1 MALIRLQHLDLSYGA
16 FPLLDNTELIIER
29 NERICIIGRNGE
41 GKSTLLNVIQGTIKP
56 DSGERTVQSNLVIT
70 KLEQDVPQDLSG
82 TIYDVVAMGLA
93 DVGELLQEYHTL
105 SQQTEHTDDAWLARL
120 EQLQQALDNCDGWN
134 LQQRIEQT
142 LSRLLLDADHLFEK
156 LSGGMKRR
164 VLLAKALVQ
173 QPDILLLDEPTN
185 HLDIDAILWLED
197 FLKSYAATLVFI
209 THDRTFLQQVATRII
224 ELDRGKL
231 SSWPGDYQNYLRR
244 KAERLNAEQLQ
255 NDRFDKKLAQE
266 EVWIRQGIK
275 ARRTRNEG
283 RVRAL
288 QAMRNE
294 YKQRRQQQGTIKL
307 QLDSGER
314 SGKRVVEAE
323 HLHYQLANGRILVDD
338 LSIIIQRGDKIGLIG
353 PNGVGKS
360 TLLKLLLG
368 ELSPTRSQKLK
379 RGTNLHVAYFDQ
391 LRNQLDE
398 NKSIK
403 DNLDQGS
410 DTLTINGQQKHII
423 SYLQDFLFPPNRIH
437 APVSALSGGEKNRLL
452 LAKLFL
458 KPANILVLDEPTN
471 DLDVETLELL
481 EELLLNYEGTVLLV
495 SHDRSFLDNL
505 VTHCLVFE
513 GNGKISESIGG
524 YSDWFAEKQQLLS
537 ISSKNSQKTTTA
549 PKKEKKKN
557 HQPPSTTSNHN
568 NHKAKKLSYKEQR
581 ELAALPEKLEAL
593 EQQIDEWQTAMSQA
607 DFYKQTA
614 DQISQAQQQLAD
626 LEATLEQAYQRW
638 ESLEE
643 RA

>member
-1 MALIRLQHLDLSYGA
+1 MALIRLQHLELSYGA
-16 FPLLDNTELIIER
+16 FPLLDDTELIIER

-41 GKSTLLNVIQGTIKP
+41 GKSTLLKVIQGTIKP
-56 DSGERTVQSNLVIT
+56 DSGERTLQGNLVIT
-70 KLEQDVPQDLSG
+70 KLEQDVPKNMTG
-82 TIYDVVAMGLA
+82 TVYDVVAMGLA
-93 DVGELLQEYHTL
+93 EAGQLLQAYHAL
-105 SQQTEHTDDAWLARL
+105 SQQTEHTDDAWLERL
-120 EQLQQALDNCDGWN
+120 QSLQHALDNCDGWN

-142 LSRLLLDADHLFEK
+142 LSRFLLDADSLFEK

-185 HLDIDAILWLED
+185 HLDIDAIIWLED
-197 FLKSYAATLVFI
+197 FLKSYPATLVFI
-209 THDRTFLQQVATRII
+209 THDRTFLQNVATRII

-231 SSWPGDYQNYLRR
+231 SSWPGDYKNYLRR
-244 KAERLNAEQLQ
+244 KAERLNAEQLH

-294 YKQRRQQQGTIKL
+294 CKQRRQQQGTIKL

-323 HLHYQLANGRILVDD
+323 HLHYQLDNGRVLVND
-338 LSIIIQRGDKIGLIG
+338 LSIILQRGDKIGLIG

-360 TLLKLLLG
+360 TLLKILLG
-368 ELSPTRSQKLK
+368 DLQPTRHQKLK
-379 RGTNLHVAYFDQ
+379 LGTNLQVAYFDQ
-391 LRNQLDE
+391 LRNQLDD

-410 DTLTINGQQKHII
+410 DTFTINGQQKHFI
-423 SYLQDFLFPPNRIH
+423 SYLQDFLFPPNRINS
-437 APVSALSGGEKNRLL
+437 PVSALSGGEKNRLL

-481 EELLLNYEGTVLLV
+481 EELLLNYDGTVLLV
-495 SHDRSFLDNL
+495 SHDRSFLDNI

-524 YSDWFAEKQQLLS
+524 YSDWFAEKQVLTP
-537 ISSKNSQKTTTA
+537 QKQNTTS
-549 PKKEKKKN
+549 PKKEKKKAAK
-557 HQPPSTTSNHN
+557 PTSLPSN
-568 NHKAKKLSYKEQR
+568 NQQKKLSYKEQR
-581 ELAALPEKLEAL
+581 ELDQLPEKLESL
-593 EQQIDEWQTAMSQA
+593 EQQIDDLQTVMSQA
-607 DFYKQTA
+607 DFYKQSA
-614 DQISQAQQQLAD
+614 DEISQAQQQLAD
-626 LEATLEQAYQRW
+626 LESKLEQTYQRW

-643 RA
+643 RS

>member
-1 MALIRLQHLDLSYGA
+1 MALIRLQHLELSYGA
-16 FPLLDNTELIIER
+16 FPLLDDTELIIER

-41 GKSTLLNVIQGTIKP
+41 GKSTLLKVIQGTIKP
-56 DSGERTVQSNLVIT
+56 DSGERTLQGNLVIT
-70 KLEQDVPQDLSG
+70 KLEQDVPKNMTG
-82 TIYDVVAMGLA
+82 TVYDVVAMGLA
-93 DVGELLQEYHTL
+93 EAGQLLQAYHAL
-105 SQQTEHTDDAWLARL
+105 SQQTEHTDDAWLERL
-120 EQLQQALDNCDGWN
+120 QSLQHALDNCDGWN

-142 LSRLLLDADHLFEK
+142 LSRLLLDADSLFEK

-185 HLDIDAILWLED
+185 HLDIDAIIWLED
-197 FLKSYAATLVFI
+197 FLKSYPATLVFI
-209 THDRTFLQQVATRII
+209 THDRTFLQNVATRII

-244 KAERLNAEQLQ
+244 KAERLNAEQLH

-288 QAMRNE
+288 QTMRNE

-323 HLHYQLANGRILVDD
+323 HLHYQLDNGRVLVND
-338 LSIIIQRGDKIGLIG
+338 LSIILQRGDKIGLIG

-360 TLLKLLLG
+360 TLLKILLG
-368 ELSPTRSQKLK
+368 DLQPTRHQKLK
-379 RGTNLHVAYFDQ
+379 LGTNLQVAYFDQ
-391 LRNQLDE
+391 LRNQLDD

-410 DTLTINGQQKHII
+410 DTFTINGQQKHVI
-423 SYLQDFLFPPNRIH
+423 SYLQDFLFPPNRINS
-437 APVSALSGGEKNRLL
+437 PVSALSGGEKNRLL

-481 EELLLNYEGTVLLV
+481 EELLLNYDGTVLLV
-495 SHDRSFLDNL
+495 SHDRSFLDNI

-524 YSDWFAEKQQLLS
+524 YSDWFAEKQVLTP
-537 ISSKNSQKTTTA
+537 QKQNTTS
-549 PKKEKKKN
+549 PKKEKKKAAKPAN
-557 HQPPSTTSNHN
+557 PPSN
-568 NHKAKKLSYKEQR
+568 NQQKKLSYKEQR
-581 ELAALPEKLEAL
+581 ELDQLPEKLESL
-593 EQQIDEWQTAMSQA
+593 EQQIDDLQTVMSQA
-607 DFYKQTA
+607 DFYKQSA
-614 DQISQAQQQLAD
+614 DEISQAQQQLAD
-626 LEATLEQAYQRW
+626 LESKLEQTYQRW

-643 RA
+643 RS

>member
-1 MALIRLQHLDLSYGA
+1 MALIRLQHLELSYGA
-16 FPLLDNTELIIER
+16 FPLLDDTELIIER

-41 GKSTLLNVIQGTIKP
+41 GKSTLLKVIQGAIKP
-56 DSGERTVQSNLVIT
+56 DSGERTLQGNLVIT
-70 KLEQDVPQDLSG
+70 KLEQDVPKNMTG
-82 TIYDVVAMGLA
+82 TVYDVVAMGLA
-93 DVGELLQEYHTL
+93 EAGQLLQAYHAL
-105 SQQTEHTDDAWLARL
+105 SQQTEHTDDAWLERL
-120 EQLQQALDNCDGWN
+120 QSLQHALDNCDGWN

-142 LSRLLLDADHLFEK
+142 LSRLLLDADSLFEK

-185 HLDIDAILWLED
+185 HLDINAIIWLED
-197 FLKSYAATLVFI
+197 FLKSYPATLVFI
-209 THDRTFLQQVATRII
+209 THDRTFLQNVATRII

-244 KAERLNAEQLQ
+244 KAERLNAEQLH

-288 QAMRNE
+288 QTMRNE

-323 HLHYQLANGRILVDD
+323 HLHYQLDNGRVLVND
-338 LSIIIQRGDKIGLIG
+338 LSIILQRGDKIGLIG

-360 TLLKLLLG
+360 TLLKILLG
-368 ELSPTRSQKLK
+368 DLQPTRHQKLK
-379 RGTNLHVAYFDQ
+379 LGTNLQVAYFDQ
-391 LRNQLDE
+391 LRNQLDD

-410 DTLTINGQQKHII
+410 DTFTINGQQKHVI
-423 SYLQDFLFPPNRIH
+423 SYLQDFLFPPNRINS
-437 APVSALSGGEKNRLL
+437 PVSALSGGEKNRLL

-481 EELLLNYEGTVLLV
+481 EELLLNYDGTVLLV
-495 SHDRSFLDNL
+495 SHDRSFLDNI

-524 YSDWFAEKQQLLS
+524 YSDWFAEKQVLTP
-537 ISSKNSQKTTTA
+537 QKQNTTS
-549 PKKEKKKN
+549 PKKEKKKAAKPAN
-557 HQPPSTTSNHN
+557 PPSN
-568 NHKAKKLSYKEQR
+568 NQQKKLSYKEQR
-581 ELAALPEKLEAL
+581 ELDQLPEKLESL
-593 EQQIDEWQTAMSQA
+593 EQQIDDLQTVMSQA
-607 DFYKQTA
+607 DFYKQSA
-614 DQISQAQQQLAD
+614 DEISQAQQQLAD
-626 LEATLEQAYQRW
+626 LESKLEQTYQRW

-643 RA
+643 RS

>member
-1 MALIRLQHLDLSYGA
+1 MALIRLQNLELSYGA

-41 GKSTLLNVIQGTIKP
+41 GKSTLLKVIQGSIKP

-70 KLEQDVPQDLSG
+70 KLEQDVPQALSG
-82 TIYDVVAMGLA
+82 TVYDVVAMGLA
-93 DVGELLQEYHTL
+93 DVGQTLQAYHAL
-105 SQQTEHTDDAWLARL
+105 SQQTEHTDDAWLERL
-120 EQLQQALDNCDGWN
+120 EQLQHVLDNCDGWN

-142 LSRLLLDADHLFEK
+142 LSRLLLDADDLFEK

-185 HLDIDAILWLED
+185 HLDIDAIIWLED
-197 FLKSYAATLVFI
+197 FLKSYSATLVFI
-209 THDRTFLQQVATRII
+209 THDRTFLQNIATRII

-231 SSWPGDYQNYLRR
+231 SSWAGDYQNYLRR

-255 NDRFDKKLAQE
+255 NNRFDKKLAQE

-323 HLHYQLANGRILVDD
+323 HLHYQLDNGRVLVDD

-360 TLLKLLLG
+360 TLLKILLG
-368 ELSPTRSQKLK
+368 ELEPTRSQKLK
-379 RGTNLHVAYFDQ
+379 RGTN
-391 LRNQLDE
+391 
-398 NKSIK
+398 
-403 DNLDQGS
+403 
-410 DTLTINGQQKHII
+410 
-423 SYLQDFLFPPNRIH
+423 
-437 APVSALSGGEKNRLL
+437 
-452 LAKLFL
+452 
-458 KPANILVLDEPTN
+458 
-471 DLDVETLELL
+471 
-481 EELLLNYEGTVLLV
+481 
-495 SHDRSFLDNL
+495 
-505 VTHCLVFE
+505 
-513 GNGKISESIGG
+513 
-524 YSDWFAEKQQLLS
+524 
-537 ISSKNSQKTTTA
+537 
-549 PKKEKKKN
+549 
-557 HQPPSTTSNHN
+557 
-568 NHKAKKLSYKEQR
+568 
-581 ELAALPEKLEAL
+581 
-593 EQQIDEWQTAMSQA
+593 
-607 DFYKQTA
+607 
-614 DQISQAQQQLAD
+614 
-626 LEATLEQAYQRW
+626 
-638 ESLEE
+638 
-643 RA
+643 

>member
-1 MALIRLQHLDLSYGA
+1 MALIRLQHLELSYGA
-16 FPLLDNTELIIER
+16 FPLLDDTELIIER

-41 GKSTLLNVIQGTIKP
+41 GKSTLLKVIQGTIKP
-56 DSGERTVQSNLVIT
+56 DSGERTLQSNLVIT
-70 KLEQDVPQDLSG
+70 KLEQDVPKNMIGSV
-82 TIYDVVAMGLA
+82 YDVVAMGLA
-93 DVGELLQEYHTL
+93 EVGQLLQEYHAL
-105 SQQTEHTDDAWLARL
+105 SQQTEHTDDTWLERL
-120 EQLQQALDNCDGWN
+120 QHLQHELDNSDGWN

-142 LSRLLLDADHLFEK
+142 LSRLLLDADSLFEK

-185 HLDIDAILWLED
+185 HLDIDAIIWLED
-197 FLKSYAATLVFI
+197 FLKNYPATLVFI
-209 THDRTFLQQVATRII
+209 THDRTFLQNVATRII

-323 HLHYQLANGRILVDD
+323 HLHYQLDNGRVLVND

-360 TLLKLLLG
+360 TLLKILLG
-368 ELSPTRSQKLK
+368 DLQPTRHQKLK
-379 RGTNLHVAYFDQ
+379 LGTNLQVAYFDQ
-391 LRNQLDE
+391 LRNQLDD

-410 DTLTINGQQKHII
+410 DTFTINGQQKHVI
-423 SYLQDFLFPPNRIH
+423 SYLQDFLFPPNRINS
-437 APVSALSGGEKNRLL
+437 PVSALSGGEKNRLL

-481 EELLLNYEGTVLLV
+481 EELLLNYDGTVLLV
-495 SHDRSFLDNL
+495 SHDRSFLDNI

-524 YSDWFAEKQQLLS
+524 YSDWFAEKQVLTP
-537 ISSKNSQKTTTA
+537 QKPNTTSE
-549 PKKEKKKN
+549 KKEKKKAVKPASP
-557 HQPPSTTSNHN
+557 QSNN
-568 NHKAKKLSYKEQR
+568 KPKKLSYKEQR
-581 ELAALPEKLEAL
+581 ELAQLPEKLESL
-593 EQQIDEWQTAMSQA
+593 EQQIDDLQTAMSQA
-607 DFYKQTA
+607 DFYKQSA
-614 DQISQAQQQLAD
+614 DEISQAQQQLAD
-626 LEATLEQAYQRW
+626 LESELEQTYQRW